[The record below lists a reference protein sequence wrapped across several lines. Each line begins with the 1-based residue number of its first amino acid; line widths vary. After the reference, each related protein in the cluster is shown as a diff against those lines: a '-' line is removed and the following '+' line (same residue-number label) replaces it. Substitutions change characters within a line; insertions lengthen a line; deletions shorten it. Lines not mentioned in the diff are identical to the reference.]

1 MRNKPRPA
9 LLMKIHWMRKIK
21 NEMRRIKRKE
31 SLFSFQILFPLL
43 LLFLFFMW
51 KIEPSSGSQECCAV
65 ATDLGRKPS
74 PFPPPTRLTRF
85 LLWTRATTNTT
96 TAAAAAASAGLVE
109 KHRATLAPHL
119 CVSLSLFHLQ
129 VHNRGQG
136 HTRQV
141 QQETK
146 KRESRQRNEGKV
158 RFVPGPLHTHPHS
171 FCF

>member
-31 SLFSFQILFPLL
+31 SLFSFQILFPL

-96 TAAAAAASAGLVE
+96 TATAATSAGLVE
-109 KHRATLAPHL
+109 NIVRHWHRTFA
-119 CVSLSLFHLQ
+119 SLFLSFTFKFTIVARVTPAKSSKKQ
-129 VHNRGQG
+129 NK
-136 HTRQV
+136 
-141 QQETK
+141 K

-158 RFVPGPLHTHPHS
+158 RFMPGPLHTHPHS